1 MKSEWKEN
9 LLSSIISIL
18 LAFVLINAPENIV
31 RPFAIVVGFLLM
43 VVFVSITIYV
53 LGLILKDKK
62 EYGELEK
69 YPFFGF
75 LVLAVFDVFYVWLWW
90 CFAFGK

>member
-9 LLSSIISIL
+9 LLSSIISIMF
-18 LAFVLINAPENIV
+18 AFVLINAPENIV

-43 VVFVSITIYV
+43 IVFVFITIYV
-53 LGLILKDKK
+53 LVLILEDKK

-69 YPFFGF
+69 YLFFGF
-75 LVLAVFDVFYVWLWW
+75 LVLAVFDVFYIWLWW
-90 CFAFGK
+90 CFTFGK

>member
-1 MKSEWKEN
+1 MKNEWKEN

-18 LAFVLINAPENIV
+18 LVFVLINAPENIV

-43 VVFVSITIYV
+43 IVFVSITIYV
-53 LGLILKDKK
+53 LVLILRDKK

-69 YPFFGF
+69 HPFFVF
-75 LVLAVFDVFYVWLWW
+75 LVLVVFNVFYIWLWW

>member
-1 MKSEWKEN
+1 MKNEWKEN

-43 VVFVSITIYV
+43 VVFASITIYV
-53 LGLILKDKK
+53 LVLILEDKK

-75 LVLAVFDVFYVWLWW
+75 LVLAVFDVFYIWLWW